1 MTSPDRVPIV
11 GGNWKMNTDLPEAQ
25 SLARALTLAL
35 AEAGGAEVVLC
46 PPFTN
51 LLAVHEIIADTPLQL
66 GGQDV
71 FWEERGAFTG
81 EISAAML
88 WSVGVQWVICGHS
101 ERRHLM
107 GESDEIV
114 NRKARRALDSGLKVI
129 LAIGETEAER
139 KADRTEAVLDA
150 QLSASLIGLEGSAL
164 DNVVIAYEPVWA
176 IGTGLTATPDQAQAA
191 HSFIRSWMADRR
203 GEACSRSLR
212 VQYGGSVTATNAGV
226 LMSMPDIDGALVGGA
241 SLKADDFA
249 AIVRAAGPSV

>member
-1 MTSPDRVPIV
+1 MVRDEPRRCTKPDYNRKLIRPWGEGLSQDLWRGNSHRHNAIGRRRGSASFLLAKGAASRKDTIRSVFGIGARMTSPDRVPIV

-114 NRKARRALDSGLKVI
+114 NRKARRALDSGLKV
-129 LAIGETEAER
+129 
-139 KADRTEAVLDA
+139 
-150 QLSASLIGLEGSAL
+150 
-164 DNVVIAYEPVWA
+164 
-176 IGTGLTATPDQAQAA
+176 
-191 HSFIRSWMADRR
+191 
-203 GEACSRSLR
+203 
-212 VQYGGSVTATNAGV
+212 
-226 LMSMPDIDGALVGGA
+226 
-241 SLKADDFA
+241 
-249 AIVRAAGPSV
+249 